1 MPSTHFGFASTGPAT
16 RPFAAAIAQ
25 GGHRAD
31 PSRLW
36 RSVGLPA
43 QRAAAPSPIYDPEQ
57 CRCFRDLAGLYLG
70 TDECALAICV
80 DDRPQASAGGQSG
93 AGGRLE
99 VGGGAGRLGR
109 LISVLDG
116 MIAGGRVELG
126 AEVGAGEGGARDFLE
141 FLGAVERSA
150 PEELEIHLIVDRRAS
165 CRAPM
170 IRDWLLQ
177 RRRFH
182 VHFAS
187 DHARWLARASCWL
200 TFAEQRSAAMRAPFG
215 IWPLEQA
222 VVTRLREAS
231 AAGPFGWTRSSDES
245 LTNFARFLARR
256 GR

>member
-1 MPSTHFGFASTGPAT
+1 MPSTFSGFAFTAPVT
-16 RPFAAAIAQ
+16 RPHAAAIAQ
-25 GGHRAD
+25 GGRRAD

-70 TDECALAICV
+70 TEECALAICV
-80 DDRPQASAGGQSG
+80 DDRPQASARGQAG
-93 AGGRLE
+93 AGAAVGAASGRLE
-99 VGGGAGRLGR
+99 RLISALDGVIAGGAG
-109 LISVLDG
+109 
-116 MIAGGRVELG
+116 A
-126 AEVGAGEGGARDFLE
+126 GAGERGVSDFLE
-141 FLGAVERSA
+141 FLAAVERSA

-165 CRAPM
+165 CRAPA

-187 DHARWLARASCWL
+187 DHARWLARACGWL
-200 TFAEQRSAAMRAPFG
+200 AFAEQRAAAMRAPLG
-215 IWPLEQA
+215 TWPLEQA
-222 VVTRLREAS
+222 VMTRLREAS
-231 AAGPFGWTRSSDES
+231 AAGPFGWTRSADES

-256 GR
+256 RR

>member
-1 MPSTHFGFASTGPAT
+1 MPSTCSGFASTAPVT
-16 RPFAAAIAQ
+16 RPHAAAAA
-25 GGHRAD
+25 HRAD

-57 CRCFRDLAGLYLG
+57 CRCFRDLAGLYVG

-80 DDRPQASAGGQSG
+80 DDRPQASARGQAG
-93 AGGRLE
+93 AGAA
-99 VGGGAGRLGR
+99 VGAASGRLGR
-109 LISVLDG
+109 LISVLDAV
-116 MIAGGRVELG
+116 IAGGAAAG
-126 AEVGAGEGGARDFLE
+126 AEGGAAGERGVSDFLE
-141 FLGAVERSA
+141 FLAAVERSA

-165 CRAPM
+165 CRAPA

-187 DHARWLARASCWL
+187 DHARWLARACGWL
-200 TFAEQRSAAMRAPFG
+200 AFAEQRAAAMRAPLG
-215 IWPLEQA
+215 TWPLEQA
-222 VVTRLREAS
+222 MMTRLREAS
-231 AAGPFGWTRSSDES
+231 AAGSFAWTRSADES

-256 GR
+256 WR